1 MAYSFQLK
9 LASDGMTP
17 HLYRALVDGTSEAF
31 LLLDE
36 DSGAVYLADREGA
49 PSGGMQM
56 SLPSGRIELTAE
68 ESNSSASFGL
78 ENFKLLSAHLGSQY
92 RKRGK
97 APTKIRKL
105 FA

>member
-1 MAYSFQLK
+1 MAYSLQLK
-9 LASDGMTP
+9 LTSDGTSP
-17 HLYRALVDGTSEAF
+17 HLYRGLVDGTSEAF

-56 SLPSGRIELTAE
+56 PLPSGRIEVTAE
-68 ESNSSASFGL
+68 ESNSSISLGL
-78 ENFKLLSAHLGSQY
+78 ENFKLLATHLGSQY
-92 RKRGK
+92 RKQGK
-97 APTKIRKL
+97 APTEIRKF

>member
-9 LASDGMTP
+9 LTSDGTSP
-17 HLYRALVDGTSEAF
+17 HLYRALVDGTLEAF

-36 DSGAVYLADREGA
+36 DSGTVYLADREGA

-56 SLPSGRIELTAE
+56 PFPSGRIEVTAE
-68 ESNSSASFGL
+68 ESNSSISLGL
-78 ENFKLLSAHLGSQY
+78 ENFKLLATHLGSQY
-92 RKRGK
+92 RKQGK
-97 APTKIRKL
+97 APTEIRKF